1 MYREDERRMKIGITC
16 YPTVGGSGVLATEL
30 GKMLAERGHEI
41 HFITSSVPFRLN
53 KIYPNVY
60 FHEVEVNNYSVFQY
74 PPYDLALASK
84 MADVIKEKRLDVL
97 HVHYAIPHA
106 VCAVLAREM
115 SGENIGILTTLHGTD
130 ISVLGQDSTMAQAI
144 KYGIE
149 KSDIVTTVSD
159 ALKEQTY
166 QLIEP
171 KKEIETVYNFV
182 DESVFRPI
190 DSSKLKAQYGI
201 GDNERVIIHVSNFRK
216 IKNVPDIINTF
227 FKVREEMPAKLL
239 LVGDGPEKQRMV
251 DLVKCSPFKD
261 DVLFLGKQ
269 ENVAEL
275 YGLSDLK
282 LLLSETES
290 FGLVL
295 LEGMACG
302 VPGIGTNVGGIP
314 EVIQHGE
321 NGFIVEQGDIE
332 GAARY
337 AIELLKDEEKL
348 IRFRQ
353 AAITSIQTKFLAKP
367 IIDHYEQLYE
377 RLVALRV

>member
-1 MYREDERRMKIGITC
+1 MKKLKIGITC

-53 KIYPNVY
+53 KLYPNVF
-60 FHEVEVNNYSVFQY
+60 FHEVQVNNYSVFQY

-84 MADVIKEKRLDVL
+84 MADVIRDEKLDVL

-106 VCAVLAREM
+106 VCAVLARDM
-115 SGENIGILTTLHGTD
+115 CGENIGIVTTLHGTD
-130 ISVLGQDSTMAQAI
+130 ISILGQDSNLAQAI

-149 KSDIVTTVSD
+149 KSDIVTTVSNS
-159 ALKEQTY
+159 LKEQTY
-166 QLIEP
+166 EIIGTT
-171 KKEIETVYNFV
+171 KEIETVYNFV
-182 DESVFRPI
+182 DESVFKPI
-190 DSSKLKAQYGI
+190 VDTNLKEQLGI
-201 GDNERVIIHVSNFRK
+201 AEDERVLIHVSNFRK
-216 IKNVPDIINTF
+216 IKNLPDVVETF
-227 FKVREEMPAKLL
+227 LKVREEMPAKLL
-239 LVGDGPEKQRMV
+239 LVGDGPEKQRV
-251 DLVKCSPFKD
+251 LEQIHSSPFKD
-261 DVLFLGKQ
+261 DILFLGKQ
-269 ENVAEL
+269 ENIAEL
-275 YGLSDLK
+275 FSISDLK

-295 LEGMACG
+295 LEALACG

-314 EVIQHGE
+314 EVIDHGV
-321 NGFIVEQGDIE
+321 NGFVVNLGVVDE
-332 GAARY
+332 AAQY

-353 AAITSIQTKFLAKP
+353 AAINTVQTKFLAKP